1 MNTVSTKNVPNNCW
15 VFSNH
20 QYICHSS
27 EHGFVLPY
35 VLPGFEHGF
44 TLPYVHPR
52 YERLLKSNNIP
63 YRKINKTD
71 IGEVCEY
78 WNPEVYE
85 EETLTLP
92 LYAKM
97 PDNSYRYCEKYYTG
111 KVVTLATFRA
121 AEKIEYFFQ
130 NVIDEYD
137 CILNEVAHYQ
147 YAKEQ
152 LAGGICKVC
161 YATNLPYQSY
171 YEIEMNYDSF
181 VVFRFWKC
189 ISYSDWVVIF
199 DRNKIIKDG
208 YITLQVPKQIAGM
221 IIGEGGKNVKKM
233 ADILQVKKIQVIPV

>member
-15 VFSNH
+15 IFSNH
-20 QYICHSS
+20 QYTCHSS

-35 VLPGFEHGF
+35 VLSGSEHGF

-52 YERLLKSNNIP
+52 YECLLKAHHIP

-85 EETLTLP
+85 EETVTLP

-97 PDNSYRYCEKYYTG
+97 PDCSYRYCEKNYTG
-111 KVVTLATFRA
+111 KVVTLETLQA
-121 AEKIEYFFQ
+121 AEKTKHFVLD
-130 NVIDEYD
+130 VIDQY
-137 CILNEVAHYQ
+137 CIIVNEVERYQ
-147 YAKEQ
+147 YVKEQ

-161 YATNLPYQSY
+161 YATNLPYNSC
-171 YEIEMNYDSF
+171 YEIKMNYDSF
-181 VVFRFWKC
+181 VVFRFWRC

-199 DRNKIIKDG
+199 DRNKIVKDG

-221 IIGEGGKNVKKM
+221 VIGEGGKNVKEM
-233 ADILQVKKIQVIPV
+233 ANILKVKKIQVIPV